1 MERILIY
8 AALTVLPALL
18 GRVRRRWLAGL
29 LAGVGA
35 IGMWTVNTLN
45 TAFLSSRA
53 SSAPPAP
60 DLWEAL
66 WLAYSGYASA
76 AGWTGIFLL
85 AVLLVLY
92 AREIPARM
100 EHPRH
105 LTVCAAMA
113 ALPLSGVIFGLF
125 HTNELCDL
133 AVRAGLYGAFEA
145 LLLRLPEAISG
156 RGKPG

>member
-60 DLWEAL
+60 GPVGGAVVGLQRLCVGGGLDRDIPA
-66 WLAYSGYASA
+66 GRA
-76 AGWTGIFLL
+76 AG
-85 AVLLVLY
+85 
-92 AREIPARM
+92 
-100 EHPRH
+100 
-105 LTVCAAMA
+105 
-113 ALPLSGVIFGLF
+113 
-125 HTNELCDL
+125 
-133 AVRAGLYGAFEA
+133 AVRAGNSCADGAFSA
-145 LLLRLPEAISG
+145 FDRLRGDGGSAAVG
-156 RGKPG
+156 RDLWTFPYERTL